1 VRELERGRS
10 LLDGRIEQ
18 SEAQAKQFS
27 ALREKFDEKIAQTA
41 LLQQQVFQLQNN
53 QTNLLSELD
62 KQGRNE
68 LSAEEQ
74 RRKLQE

>member
-18 SEAQAKQFS
+18 SEAQAKQLS